1 VTETNRHSLKNAPY
15 TEDFSIV
22 NGSLY
27 RTFMK
32 PGRAYCGKILRVDL
46 SKKELLEEPINW
58 EWVRK
63 FIGGKGL
70 GIRYLYDLVRPG
82 TDPFSPENVIIL
94 MTGPLTGTIMST
106 MSRMANV
113 TKSPLTGTMSDS
125 YNGGFFP
132 AELKFAGFD
141 GIIVKGRAPKPV
153 YLSIKDG
160 RAELRD
166 ASHLWRKGTFETT
179 DLIVKESGEKPRR
192 YIEGP
197 KVGCIGPAG
206 ENKVRYAAVTYD
218 KHHFAGRGGTGA
230 VMGSKNLKAI
240 SVRGTKQ
247 AKALGINSEP
257 AFLEMVRT
265 IIKKEI
271 QENPDVESMIKEGT
285 PSVVNMSQGA
295 GLLPTR
301 NFQTGVFPEADQIN
315 TEALFDKILVK
326 HTTTCFSCAIGCRNI
341 SKVRD
346 GKYAGLEG
354 EGPEYETLALCGSN
368 LGIGDIRVVLKF
380 NEECSD
386 MGLDTISAGTVCGW
400 AMELFERG
408 IITKKDTG
416 GLELT
421 FGNSD
426 TAVSLPRLISLR
438 KGIGDTLAEGVVRAS
453 KKIGKNSERYAMHA
467 KGQEY
472 PAYDPRGSFGMAL
485 AYATSDRGAD
495 HNRAWPVASE
505 AFGKLDPFTAEGK
518 AELVK
523 TDQIRTSVKWST
535 TMCDF
540 LAANLSLV
548 ARLLNAACETNYT
561 DDSIALAGRRIWT
574 LTRLFNLREGFS
586 RKDDSMPPR
595 VYLDSL
601 PEGNPKGKVVPE
613 RDFQTMLSEY
623 YKLFG
628 WDDQGRPTRETLHE
642 LDLEELDGH

>member
-1 VTETNRHSLKNAPY
+1 
-15 TEDFSIV
+15 
-22 NGSLY
+22 
-27 RTFMK
+27 MK
-32 PGRAYCGKILRVDL
+32 PGRAYCGRILRVDL
-46 SKKELLEEPINW
+46 SKGELLEEPINR
-58 EWVRK
+58 EWTQK

-70 GIRYLYDLVRPG
+70 GIRYLYDLVGPG
-82 TDPFSPENVIIL
+82 TDPFSPENVVIF
-94 MTGPLTGTIMST
+94 MTGPLTGTVAST
-106 MSRMANV
+106 MSRMANI

-125 YNGGFFP
+125 YSGGFFP

-141 GIIVKGRAPKPV
+141 GIIVKGRASKPV
-153 YLSIKDG
+153 YLSVKDG

-166 ASHLWRKGTFETT
+166 ASHLWGKGTFDTT
-179 DLIVKESGEKPRR
+179 NLIVKESGETPKR
-192 YIEGP
+192 YIDGP

-257 AFLEMVRT
+257 AFLEMVRE
-265 IIKKEI
+265 IIKKDI
-271 QENPDVESMIKEGT
+271 RENPDVEAMIKEGT
-285 PSVVNMSQGA
+285 PSVLNLSQGA

-315 TEALFDKILVK
+315 TDALFDQILVR
-326 HTTTCFSCAIGCRNI
+326 HTTTCFSCGIGCRNI
-341 SKVRD
+341 TRVRD

-368 LGIGDIRVVLKF
+368 LGIGDIRVVSKF

-386 MGLDTISAGTVCGW
+386 LGVDTISTGAVCGW
-400 AMELFERG
+400 AMELFEKG
-408 IITKKDTG
+408 IITTKDTG
-416 GLELT
+416 GLELR
-421 FGNSD
+421 FGDSD
-426 TAVSLPRLISLR
+426 VAVTLPGLISLR
-438 KGIGDTLAEGVVRAS
+438 KGIGDTLAEGVLGAS
-453 KKIGKNSERYAMHA
+453 KKIGRGSERYAMHV

-472 PAYDPRGSFGMAL
+472 PAYDPRGSFAMAL

-495 HNRAWPVASE
+495 HNRAWPVGYD
-505 AFGKLDPFTAEGK
+505 AFGKIDPFTIEGK
-518 AELVK
+518 AELVQK
-523 TDQIRTSVKWST
+523 DQIRTSLKWST

-540 LAANLSLV
+540 LAANLGLI
-548 ARLLNAACETNYT
+548 ARLVNAACETNYT
-561 DDSIALAGRRIWT
+561 EDNITIVGKRIWA

-595 VYLDSL
+595 VYLDPL
-601 PEGNPKGKVVPE
+601 PEGNPKGKVVSE
-613 RDFQTMLSEY
+613 QDFQRMLSEY
-623 YKLFG
+623 YTLFG

-642 LDLEELDGH
+642 LGLEEFADH